1 MSLPF
6 KPGMPGGPLTP
17 VSPLSPFSPGG
28 PGGPLRSTSIDYNY
42 KAWGKLSF
50 IKIVIW
56 KSKYLYLL
64 HINIK

>member
-42 KAWGKLSF
+42 KAWGKL
-50 IKIVIW
+50 
-56 KSKYLYLL
+56 YLSR
-64 HINIK
+64 